1 MVLIGLL
8 DKSIKFM
15 IVETK
20 QTLKLLTIYTIRLL
34 IMLIKQ
40 LFKSISRNSHYLH
53 HVGIE

>member
-34 IMLIKQ
+34 IILIKQ
-40 LFKSISRNSHYLH
+40 LFKSISRNSHYQH
-53 HVGIE
+53 HAGIE